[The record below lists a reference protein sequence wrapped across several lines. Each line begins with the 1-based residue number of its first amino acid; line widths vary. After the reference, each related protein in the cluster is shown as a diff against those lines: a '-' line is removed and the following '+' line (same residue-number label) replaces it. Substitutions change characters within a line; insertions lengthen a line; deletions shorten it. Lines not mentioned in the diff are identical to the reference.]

1 MLTPTAYQPPTGRGR
16 YIPPSANRNPET
28 PPIATHPI
36 PGDSVAA
43 DVPSAD
49 WPAAGGKRSPAD
61 RAARR
66 LVARLQPYG
75 RPDAGRSVAQLL
87 VTAGCLAL
95 LWLAMWASLGH
106 GYWITLLLA
115 VPAAGF
121 LVRLFILQ
129 HDCGHGSLFRSRP
142 ANDWIGRVIGVF
154 TLTPYDYWR
163 RTHAAHH
170 ATSGN
175 LDRRGVGDIATLTV
189 REYLGLSRRRRL
201 AYRLYRHPLVLFG
214 IGPVYIFILK
224 HRLPLD
230 MPLRSGVWRNLL
242 ATNAGIAALMTA
254 LALLVGPLAL
264 LKLQAPIVLLAA
276 SAGIWLFHVQ
286 HQFENAYWQ
295 RDGSWSFHQAALQG
309 SSYYR
314 LPRLLQWFT
323 ASIGLHHIHHLCSR
337 IPNYRLQECLDA
349 NPELARARRLTLR
362 ESLGCAR
369 LALWNED
376 SGRMIRFRDLEA
388 APTADLRA
396 RDR

>member
-1 MLTPTAYQPPTGRGR
+1 
-16 YIPPSANRNPET
+16 
-28 PPIATHPI
+28 
-36 PGDSVAA
+36 
-43 DVPSAD
+43 
-49 WPAAGGKRSPAD
+49 
-61 RAARR
+61 
-66 LVARLQPYG
+66 LQPYG